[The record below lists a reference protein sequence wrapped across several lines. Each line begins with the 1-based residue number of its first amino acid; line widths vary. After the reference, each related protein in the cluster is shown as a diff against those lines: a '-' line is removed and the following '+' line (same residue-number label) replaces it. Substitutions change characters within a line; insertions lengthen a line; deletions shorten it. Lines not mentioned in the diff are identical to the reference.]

1 MLRTD
6 RSGDHIFPQKELE
19 MKTVKRALKTS
30 CIFAAAWCLSGLATP
45 AAWAQVLD
53 QVPSDATVV
62 FKINHLDATNTKVSS
77 LLQSLGV
84 TDLVPTMKDPLTA
97 LETQLGIGPGLE
109 PKRDAAAVMLNGN
122 LDGGGPP
129 PFVMLLPVFR
139 LQGLSRFGEG
149 RSHRR

>member
-1 MLRTD
+1 
-6 RSGDHIFPQKELE
+6 

-109 PKRDAAAVMLNGN
+109 PKRDAAAVMLNGKPRRRRPAAVCN
-122 LDGGGPP
+122 AVAGIPITR
-129 PFVMLLPVFR
+129 PFSVR
-139 LQGLSRFGEG
+139 
-149 RSHRR
+149 